1 MRLLCTTSRRHYG
14 CARRADHGDEDI
26 PSEDVERYA
35 EYLGFDLS
43 SYPELLWLAEEA
55 CDAPLPA
62 DWASHTDAN
71 GEVFY
76 YNTTGTAADSTS
88 TYEHPLDGHF
98 KTLYSI
104 MSSQQSNQS
113 ELPAAPLDRRATLT
127 IFEEGEEQHQHQ
139 TQEGDSE
146 DSTGAEHSD
155 SEDDGGE
162 TAAFSTPS
170 KQLHNSSDGG
180 APLPEDD
187 VT

>member
-1 MRLLCTTSRRHYG
+1 M
-14 CARRADHGDEDI
+14 
-26 PSEDVERYA
+26 ERYA

-43 SYPELLWLAEEA
+43 SNPELLWLAEEA

-62 DWASHTDAN
+62 DWASHTDAH

-104 MSSQQSNQS
+104 MGSQQSTQS
-113 ELPAAPLDRRATLT
+113 ELPAAPLDRRVTPT
-127 IFEEGEEQHQHQ
+127 IFEGEEPQQVQEGE
-139 TQEGDSE
+139 SE

-155 SEDDGGE
+155 SEDDGGGE
-162 TAAFSTPS
+162 MAAFSTPS
-170 KQLHNSSDGG
+170 KHLHGASDGDD
-180 APLPEDD
+180 PVPEDD